1 MNKLYNLAAEKLK
14 DAKQFKLSRRDFK
27 KLLIEPNVEL
37 LETWQT
43 FVWDRLPKDLKLI
56 FYKEQ
61 ELEAAIIAENLI
73 YRVKL
78 NQALYMYQN
87 NIRNRHW
94 KAWKSLTSNGIRLR
108 IFQHRKLCKY
118 VFLSFVVIILVGRW
132 YSFLCDSSVG
142 YLVH

>member
-1 MNKLYNLAAEKLK
+1 MTTMNKLYLAAAEKLK
-14 DAKQFKLSRRDFK
+14 DAHHFKLSRRDFK
-27 KLLIEPNVEL
+27 KLLLEENVEL
-37 LETWQT
+37 LETWQA

-78 NQALYMYQN
+78 NQALFMYQN

-94 KAWKSLTSNGIRLR
+94 KAWKSLTSNGLRLR

-118 VFLSFVVIILVGRW
+118 VVTSTHVVMIG
-132 YSFLCDSSVG
+132 
-142 YLVH
+142 